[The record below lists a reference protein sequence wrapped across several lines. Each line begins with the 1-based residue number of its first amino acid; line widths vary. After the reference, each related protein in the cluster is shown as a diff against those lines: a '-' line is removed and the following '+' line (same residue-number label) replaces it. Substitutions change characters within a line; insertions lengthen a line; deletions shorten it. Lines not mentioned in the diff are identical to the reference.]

1 MSEYYYL
8 ISSLPELTAGEEFQ
22 NHPYDVFH
30 TFVREELSYS
40 DYGSFLRCFLLNDV
54 DNLVE
59 MLENPS
65 GDDETSWNSPSC
77 YDREELEDS
86 LQDTDNLPT
95 FLADFIWDFRN
106 GKRLYPQL
114 KVKDELL
121 RRMMDAVD
129 AGTAEGMTGF
139 TRDYLIFESHLRNL
153 TTALSFREAGR
164 PYTQHIIEFDHFSRQ
179 IAVSS
184 AVDFGLRGE
193 LGLMSA
199 PLEVFEGLKNPVDAE
214 KAVVKTRWDWL
225 DEQVDYRMFSSDAVF
240 AYGIKIADVERWL
253 RLTPET
259 GRHRLDSLLERLH
272 NDIRKKT
279 QETAS

>member
-22 NHPYDVFH
+22 SHPYDVFH
-30 TFVREELSYS
+30 TFVREELSSS
-40 DYGSFLRCFLLNDV
+40 DYRSFRRCFLLNDV
-54 DNLVE
+54 SNLVE
-59 MLENPS
+59 ILENPN
-65 GDDETSWNSPSC
+65 GIDERSWNTPC
-77 YDREELEDS
+77 CFDRTELEDG
-86 LQDTDNLPT
+86 LQDTDNMPT
-95 FLADFIWDFRN
+95 FMADFIWDFRN
-106 GKRLYPQL
+106 EKRLYPQL
-114 KVKDELL
+114 KAKDELL

-129 AGTAEGMTGF
+129 AGSAEGLSGF
-139 TRDYLIFESHLRNL
+139 TRDYLIFEAHLRNM

-164 PYTQHIIEFDHFSRQ
+164 SYTQHVIDFDHFSRQ
-179 IAVSS
+179 IAASS
-184 AVDFGLRGE
+184 AVDFGLGGE

-199 PLEVFEGLKNPVDAE
+199 LPEAFEGLENPVDAE

-253 RLTPET
+253 KLTPET
-259 GRHRLDSLLERLH
+259 GRDRLDSLLERLH
-272 NDIRKKT
+272 NDIRKTT